1 MIRVIIERKIKSG
14 KERKAWDLLHD
25 LRSKAMRQ
33 TGYVSGET
41 LTGHDDPLLWVVIS
55 TWLRAEDWQAW
66 LTSPERKAIE
76 SREKALVAAPVKT
89 TILKFFKEPVR
100 GEEQEEP
107 EEVEVEEEAEQK

>member
-14 KERKAWDLLHD
+14 KEREAWDLLHD

-41 LTGHDDPLLWVVIS
+41 LMGHDDPLLWVVIS
-55 TWLRAEDWQAW
+55 AW
-66 LTSPERKAIE
+66 LKAENWQDWLNSPERKALE
-76 SREKALVAAPVKT
+76 SREKALIAAPVKT
-89 TILKFFKEPVR
+89 TVLKFFEEPVR
-100 GEEQEEP
+100 GVERAEH